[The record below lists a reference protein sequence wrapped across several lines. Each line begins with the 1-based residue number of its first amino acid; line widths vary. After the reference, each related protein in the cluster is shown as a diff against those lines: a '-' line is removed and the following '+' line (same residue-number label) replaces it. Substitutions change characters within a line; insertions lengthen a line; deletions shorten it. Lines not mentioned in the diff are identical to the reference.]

1 MVSLI
6 GCGAPT
12 KDLEKTLNERNY
24 LIENLEDFDTD
35 FQRRIVIKEDGG
47 QECMVG
53 YYDKDNT
60 FLGFKFCNLNNLN
73 DNGYASSELTANINI
88 DSDDEQKPL
97 FENWLKNM
105 ETSEDDLKEYFVKMG
120 NEKRT
125 FGEIKAIVSDKEFE
139 ATFRKV
145 PLIKGYDEDM
155 YVFSSKNKLY
165 MDAYFKDGKLSV
177 FVFADGN
184 LGNELFVWL
193 NKSHKV
199 LKDDGEIAYT
209 WFLGGLNITHE
220 EFMDF
225 IQSTYENQKGMSFI
239 QNH

>member
-1 MVSLI
+1 
-6 GCGAPT
+6 
-12 KDLEKTLNERNY
+12 
-24 LIENLEDFDTD
+24 
-35 FQRRIVIKEDGG
+35 
-47 QECMVG
+47 MVG

-139 ATFRKV
+139 TTFRKV

-177 FVFADGN
+177 FVFADGIM
-184 LGNELFVWL
+184 GANELFVCV
-193 NKSHKV
+193 NDKV
-199 LKDDGEIAYT
+199 FKDEGQTAYIL
-209 WFLGGLNITHE
+209 FLSQFNITHE

-225 IQSTYENQKGMSFI
+225 IQSTYENQKGMS
-239 QNH
+239 